1 MSTQDQLFL
10 LIAFGG
16 IYRLKASLERGVI
29 TLFLWPADWVAH
41 IPQHFLKCGGD
52 SRAKIRRRKRF
63 AALDV
68 ASIIV
73 ALSILITSKAK
84 AYAIIK
90 KANLKD

>member
-16 IYRLKASLERGVI
+16 IYRLKASLERGLI
-29 TLFLWPADWVAH
+29 TLFLCPAGWMAH
-41 IPQHFLKCGGD
+41 TPQHFLKCGGD
-52 SRAKIRRRKRF
+52 SHAKIRRRKGF
-63 AALDV
+63 AAMDV

-73 ALSILITSKAK
+73 ALSILITSMAK